1 LHSDERDVSSVTV
14 LYASPLKF
22 ISQGYASSGSLHSL
36 GLGDGLKFARV
47 HHEAFPVLV
56 FNAPVF

>member
-1 LHSDERDVSSVTV
+1 MDPFLWHQVIQIKCGLHSDGKDASSVLDV

-36 GLGDGLKFARV
+36 GFGDGL
-47 HHEAFPVLV
+47 
-56 FNAPVF
+56 